1 MGNKDASE
9 FIKFDLLLPLGSFLL
24 SFILLTK
31 FKLLTESNPPYQ
43 IYTLKN
49 ATIIL
54 DRVFSCTKS
63 SVHKN
68 QNSYIINMTY
78 HQQVPF

>member
-9 FIKFDLLLPLGSFLL
+9 FIKFDILLPLGSFLL

-43 IYTLKN
+43 IYTLEN